1 LKELS
6 DSERGRLLT
15 ACIDYV
21 EQGIEPELRGN
32 ERFIFNGIKAS
43 VDREREMMQLIAS
56 NVAENDAIDVE
67 NDVEIDADDVENLEF
82 ASNLHQMMQQT
93 TSNDANFD
101 VNDAIDAD
109 FDANSAPLPSSP
121 PTPPLLS
128 IPLISPKEKETNVS
142 KKKVPHTDAEFD
154 QFWAAYPRKVCK
166 KAARKSFEKVDV
178 PLETILT
185 ALEQHKKSAQWNK
198 DKGQFI
204 PHPATWLN
212 NARWE
217 DELEIDTGK
226 KKEPRKWHTVFLDGE
241 ETVIFDD

>member
-1 LKELS
+1 LEYSK
-6 DSERGRLLT
+6 DGK
-15 ACIDYV
+15 AV
-21 EQGIEPELRGN
+21 ELRGN
-32 ERFIFNGIKAS
+32 ERFVFGVIKQRIDS
-43 VDREREMMQLIAS
+43 EREEIKKYCGKINA
-56 NVAENDAIDVE
+56 AIDV
-67 NDVEIDADDVENLEF
+67 IDAIFDAA
-82 ASNLHQMMQQT
+82 AST
-93 TSNDANFD
+93 
-101 VNDAIDAD
+101 DAIYAP
-109 FDANSAPLPSSP
+109 PLPSSP

-128 IPLISPKEKETNVS
+128 IPLISPKEKDTNVS

-154 QFWAAYPRKVCK
+154 RFWAAYPRKVCK
-166 KAARKSFEKVDV
+166 KAARKKFEKVDV